1 MDANHCVQRAAVT
14 LLLTVALVSGTETAV
29 AEPPQEYLGRSLV
42 EAIRLLQARGL
53 RIVYSSAT
61 VTPELR
67 VQVEP
72 RSATPRQ
79 QLDELLAPHGLKARD
94 GPGGTIQ
101 IVRQAPVTPPRAAD
115 DVGSI
120 EGLVVDA
127 LTGAPLSDVAVR
139 VDGGGRGTRS
149 DADGQFLLR
158 RVHAG
163 TRTLLASTAG
173 YPLVSQDVHLDAGA
187 TVSVTVRLPP
197 AGGTHREYVAVSR
210 PWPYRRDQGVASEM
224 SLDRGQFGRMHG
236 SLADDPVRAVH
247 AFPRVTP
254 VDEFRSEFAVRA
266 SPFRHVDFV
275 VDGVSTEWLQHT
287 APSRGATGSLSMLGG
302 QVLEAATLRAGAYP
316 RRHGNRLGPE
326 LELTLREGE
335 RGRPA
340 FRAAVGGTNAMFLG
354 EGPLGGSERGSWLVA
369 LRQSLLEWPS
379 DSEVSSRT
387 AFGFTDG
394 VAKLV
399 YDVRQGQQLALSVL
413 AGTSSID
420 SEDNLAPNEPGGG
433 RNRTSVVNLSWR
445 STSGSTAFTQ
455 RLYAVRHGFVNEYPT
470 GRDSDSG
477 ADGDVVYRAD
487 LVRPVAG
494 GLLET
499 GGRLGRAA
507 VTEIPRSAATSAIA
521 GSAWMQS
528 AYLHFGWNVTPSFT
542 LSPGLRV
549 ARSTLP
555 TGHAVTPWVLG
566 EWTFRRGWTLNG
578 SIGVSRQLP
587 EILHVLAAGSAE
599 LRPERARHVDLAI
612 EHRLTSRIRWQATVF
627 SRDEGDILRERE
639 VQPRLVGDLVLP
651 PEGGRYANALQGR
664 SRGIELLVDRRSA
677 TGLSGWAA
685 YSFGK
690 ARYTDAA
697 RHESFWG
704 DFDQRHAFSVF
715 AAYRLSRSTG
725 VGATFRAGSN
735 FPIPG
740 YFTARDGR
748 LFVAARRNEVR
759 LPAYVRLDVRADRE
773 VEYLGRRLT
782 LFVEMLNMTNRA
794 NAGLASGSV
803 DAVTGEATGFTDTL
817 FRRRASAGI
826 LVEF

>member
-1 MDANHCVQRAAVT
+1 MDATRCVQRATTAMLVS
-14 LLLTVALVSGTETAV
+14 VALVSSAGTAV
-29 AEPPQEYLGRSLV
+29 AEPQEYQGRSV
-42 EAIRLLQARGL
+42 IEAIRLLQARGL

-72 RSATPRQ
+72 RSTAARQ
-79 QLDELLAPHGLKARD
+79 QLDELLAPHGLRARD

-101 IVRQAPVTPPRAAD
+101 IVRQAPVTAPRAA

-127 LTGAPLSDVAVR
+127 LTGAPLSGVVVR
-139 VDGGGRGTRS
+139 VDGEGRGTRS
-149 DADGQFLLR
+149 DADGEFLLR

-163 TRTLLASTAG
+163 TRTLLASTPG
-173 YPLVSQDVHLDAGA
+173 YPLVSQEVHLAGGA
-187 TVSVTVRLPP
+187 TVAVTVRLPP
-197 AGGTHREYVAVSR
+197 ATGTHWEYVAVSR
-210 PWPYRRDQGVASEM
+210 PWPYRTDQGVASEM

-254 VDEFRSEFAVRA
+254 VDEFRSEFAVRG

-275 VDGVSTEWLQHT
+275 VDGASTEWLQHT
-287 APSRGATGSLSMLGG
+287 AHSRGATGSLSMLAG

-316 RRHGNRLGPE
+316 RRHGSRLGPE
-326 LELTLREGE
+326 LELTLREGD
-335 RGRPA
+335 RSDVA

-379 DSEVSSRT
+379 DSEASSRT

-399 YDVRQGQQLALSVL
+399 YDVRPGQQVALSVL
-413 AGTSSID
+413 AGTSNID
-420 SEDNLAPNEPGGG
+420 SEDNLAPNELGGG

-455 RLYAVRHGFVNEYPT
+455 RLYVVRHGFVNEYPT

-477 ADGDVVYRAD
+477 ADEDVVYRAD
-487 LVRPVAG
+487 LVRPIAR

-499 GGRLGRAA
+499 GGRLGRTA
-507 VTEIPRSAATSAIA
+507 VTDIPRSAASAI
-521 GSAWMQS
+521 GGFTWVQS
-528 AYLHFGWNVTPSFT
+528 AYLHFGWNVTPTFT

-555 TGHAVTPWVLG
+555 TSHAVTPWVLG
-566 EWTFRRGWTLNG
+566 EWTFHRGWTLNG
-578 SIGVSRQLP
+578 SIGVSQQLP
-587 EILHVLAAGSAE
+587 EIRHVLAAESAE

-627 SRDEGDILRERE
+627 SRDEGDILREPE
-639 VQPRLVGDLVLP
+639 VQPRLVEDLVLP
-651 PEGGRYANALQGR
+651 PERERYANALQGR

-677 TGLSGWAA
+677 IGLSGWAA
-685 YSFGK
+685 YSLGRT
-690 ARYTDAA
+690 RYTDAA

-704 DFDQRHAFSVF
+704 DFDQRHTFSLF

-725 VGATFRAGSN
+725 VGVTFRAGSN

-740 YFTARDGR
+740 YLTTRDGR

-759 LPAYVRLDVRADRE
+759 LPAYARLDVRADRE

-782 LFVEMLNMTNRA
+782 LFVEVLNVTNRA
-794 NAGLASGSV
+794 NAGLASGTV

>member
-1 MDANHCVQRAAVT
+1 MDARHCVPRAIVIVLSAV
-14 LLLTVALVSGTETAV
+14 LVSAAEPAV
-29 AEPPQEYLGRSLV
+29 AEPQEYLGRSLV

-53 RIVYSSAT
+53 QIVYSSAT

-72 RSATPRQ
+72 RSATARQ
-79 QLDELLAPHGLKARD
+79 QLDELLAPHGLRARD

-101 IVRQAPVTPPRAAD
+101 IVRRAPVTALRRA

-120 EGLVVDA
+120 AGLVVDA
-127 LTGAPLSDVAVR
+127 LTGAPLSGVVVR
-139 VDGGGRGTRS
+139 VDGEGRGARS

-158 RVHAG
+158 RIHAG
-163 TRTLLASTAG
+163 TRTLLASTPG
-173 YPLVSQDVHLDAGA
+173 YPLVSQDVDLGAGA
-187 TVSVTVRLPP
+187 TVAVTVRLPP
-197 AGGTHREYVAVSR
+197 AGGRHREYVSVSR
-210 PWPYRRDQGVASEM
+210 PWPYRTDQGVASET
-224 SLDRGQFGRMHG
+224 SLDRDQFGRMHG

-254 VDEFRSEFAVRA
+254 VDDFRSEFAVRG

-275 VDGVSTEWLQHT
+275 VDGASTEWLRHT
-287 APSRGATGSLSMLGG
+287 APSRGATGSLSMLAG

-326 LELTLREGE
+326 LELTLREGQ
-335 RGRPA
+335 RSRTG
-340 FRAAVGGTNAMFLG
+340 FHAAVGGTTAMFLG

-379 DSEVSSRT
+379 DSEKSSRT

-399 YDVRQGQQLALSVL
+399 YDVRPGQQVALSVL
-413 AGTSSID
+413 AGTSAID
-420 SEDNLAPNEPGGG
+420 SEDNLAPNELGGG

-445 STSGSTAFTQ
+445 STSGATAFTQ
-455 RLYAVRHGFVNEYPT
+455 RLYVVRHGFVNQYPT

-477 ADGDVVYRAD
+477 ADEDVVYRAD
-487 LVRPVAG
+487 LARPIAG

-499 GGRLGRAA
+499 GGRLRRTA
-507 VTEIPRSAATSAIA
+507 VNDIPRSAAASALA
-521 GSAWMQS
+521 GSAWGQS
-528 AYLHFGWNVTPSFT
+528 AYLHFAWNVTPAFT

-549 ARSTLP
+549 ASSTLP
-555 TGHAVTPWVLG
+555 AGHAVSPWLLG

-578 SIGVSRQLP
+578 SIGASQQLP
-587 EILHVLAAGSAE
+587 EIRHVLAAGSAE

-627 SRDEGDILRERE
+627 GRDEGDILREPG
-639 VQPRLVGDLVLP
+639 VQPGRVSDLVLP
-651 PEGGRYANALQGR
+651 AAGGRQANTLQGR
-664 SRGIELLVDRRSA
+664 ARGIELLVDRRSSI
-677 TGLSGWAA
+677 GLSGWAA
-685 YSFGK
+685 YSFGS

-704 DFDQRHAFSVF
+704 DFDQRHAFSLF

-740 YFTARDGR
+740 YLTARDGR
-748 LFVAARRNEVR
+748 LFVAERRNEVR
-759 LPAYVRLDVRADRE
+759 LPAYARLDVRADRE

-782 LFVEMLNMTNRA
+782 LFVEVLNVTNRA
-794 NAGLASGSV
+794 NAGLAGGSV
-803 DAVTGEATGFTDTL
+803 DAATGEAIGFTDTL
-817 FRRRASAGI
+817 FRRRVSAGI
-826 LVEF
+826 VVEF